1 MKDRFD
7 DKGLVHDQERLKELQ
22 ALPLNQKIGKTIAR
36 LTEFINHFGEDG
48 VFVAVSGGKDST
60 VLWDITHKLFPNV
73 PAVFSDTGLEYP
85 EVREFARNIATEVV
99 RPKLNFVEVIRQY
112 GYPIISKEVSE
123 AIYYAR
129 RNRTSQSVN
138 VERERESKQTDLLE
152 TSGASWNPTA
162 NVSKGILGHD
172 EDRRLLRCSTPPADR
187 QRNTVETLGID
198 RSTSHDEQK
207 RILLTP
213 PMYGKTTPRKRSELL
228 GQRRDPC
235 KAGEH
240 EESAAYG

>member
-1 MKDRFD
+1 MEDRYD

-22 ALPLNQKIGKTIAR
+22 SLPLNQKIGKTIAR
-36 LTEFINHFGEDG
+36 LTEFIGHFGEDG

-129 RNRTSQSVN
+129 RNRTSQTVN
-138 VERERESKQTDLLE
+138 VERERERE
-152 TSGASWNPTA
+152 R
-162 NVSKGILGHD
+162 
-172 EDRRLLRCSTPPADR
+172 E
-187 QRNTVETLGID
+187 
-198 RSTSHDEQK
+198 
-207 RILLTP
+207 
-213 PMYGKTTPRKRSELL
+213 
-228 GQRRDPC
+228 
-235 KAGEH
+235 
-240 EESAAYG
+240 